1 MTEIRE
7 PVHFTGWIDEHK
19 HLLKPPVGNKALY
32 GDSAD
37 LIVMVVGGPNS
48 RQDYHYEPY
57 EEWFY
62 QIKGNMHVN
71 IITPEGKPRR
81 IDIREG
87 ETWMLP
93 GNTPHSPQRPEEG
106 SIGLVVEKVRSEGTL
121 EKFRWYSHTGEDA
134 ELVYEVELQVT
145 DIVKDLPPVFQDF
158 YAKLDAGEFK
168 RADGTPITRD
178 ELSPVPPAQSA

>member
-1 MTEIRE
+1 
-7 PVHFTGWIDEHK
+7 
-19 HLLKPPVGNKALY
+19 VGNKALY
-32 GDSAD
+32 TDTND

-71 IITPEGKPRR
+71 IITPEGPRR

-106 SIGLVVEKVRSEGTL
+106 SIGLVVEKIREPGKL
-121 EKFRWYSHTGEDA
+121 EKFQWYAHSGDGA
-134 ELVYEVELQVT
+134 ELVHEVELQVS
-145 DIVKDLPPVFQDF
+145 DIVKDLPPVFEDF
-158 YAKLDAGEFK
+158 YRRLDAGEFTH
-168 RADGTPITRD
+168 ADGTPITRE
-178 ELSPVPPAQSA
+178 ELSPAKPV

>member
-7 PVHFTGWIDEHK
+7 AAHFGDWIEEHK

-32 GDSAD
+32 TDSND

-48 RQDYHYEPY
+48 RQDYHVDPY

-71 IITPEGKPRR
+71 IIEPDGTPRT
-81 IDIREG
+81 IHIREG
-87 ETWMLP
+87 ETWLLP

-106 SIGLVVEKVRSEGTL
+106 SVGLVVEKVREPGVL
-121 EKFRWYSHTGEDA
+121 EKFQWYHHTADKA
-134 ELVYEVELQVT
+134 TLVNEVELQVT
-145 DIVKDLPPVFQDF
+145 DIVKDLPPVFEEF
-158 YAKLDAGEFK
+158 YGRLETLTAP
-168 RADGTPITRD
+168 DGSPLQRSD
-178 ELSPVPPAQSA
+178 LSPVA